1 MITNADVG
9 RRAYLVG
16 GYDWLDIDIYN
27 PVTRAWS
34 KGAKPPLILNHMQ
47 CVGAQGKLWIMAAWS
62 VDSSKNLDF
71 AYMYDPAIDTW
82 FNKTALPVG
91 RRRGSASVVASAD
104 ETKIYVSHGTTGGHR
119 GVAYPGHN
127 PTLLP
132 YLDVYYIANDTW
144 AALSDTAPN
153 PRDHAAAALIG
164 NKICVAA
171 GRQGNVTDWPLVA
184 PTDCYNLDTKAWEVH
199 PAIPQLRARAASA
212 RTCDGHLIVA
222 GGDYGPVGVYNNV
235 DVFNGTHWRTIAPLL
250 YPRHLGAMAV
260 DCVCNR
266 IHIVTGSKVAGYGM
280 ESPSMETYFP
290 SGSDTPC
297 LA

>member
-1 MITNADVG
+1 MITNPIVG

-27 PVTRAWS
+27 PVTRTWS

-71 AYMYDPAIDTW
+71 AYMYDPSIDTW
-82 FNKTALPVG
+82 FTKTALPVG
-91 RRRGSASVVASAD
+91 RRRGSASVVVSAD
-104 ETKIYVSHGTTGGHR
+104 ETTIYVSHGTNGGHR

-132 YLDVYYIANDTW
+132 YLDAYNITSDSWT
-144 AALSDTAPN
+144 ALSDTAPN

-184 PTDCYNLDTKAWEVH
+184 PTDCYNLDTKKWEPH
-199 PAIPQLRARAASA
+199 PAIPKLRARAGSA

-222 GGDYGPVGVYNNV
+222 GGDFGPQGVFNNV
-235 DVFNGTHWRTIAPLL
+235 DVFNGTHWKTIDSLR

-260 DCVCNR
+260 DCMCNR
-266 IHIVTGSKVAGYGM
+266 IHIVTGSKVAGFGVA
-280 ESPSMETYFP
+280 SLSMETYFP